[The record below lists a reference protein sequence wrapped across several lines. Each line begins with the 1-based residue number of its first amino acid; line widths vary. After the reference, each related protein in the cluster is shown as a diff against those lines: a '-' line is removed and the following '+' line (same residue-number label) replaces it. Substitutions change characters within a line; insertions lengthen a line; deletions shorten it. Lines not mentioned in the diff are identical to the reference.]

1 MDREASQRMPKARA
15 NPNRSARAIG
25 LPVLVACALCWC
37 PPADGRAD
45 GFDDDELFSWTIDA
59 PSGFWGPTPAAVL
72 DDAQANSTPLLI
84 TQSLEQVV
92 NPTHTALAPAE
103 FAALLR
109 HSGQL
114 SLSQS
119 RLANAN
125 VEKLELG
132 NATRSK
138 GAVEIFEGVSLAGTR
153 SEMTLGSTSAGGR
166 SAMQVY
172 DASAMV
178 DAVKVA
184 DVALSFV
191 GALRVASQGPVDAA
205 PVRTQVTPMIGS
217 GLRWQRGQ
225 AETRL
230 MALGDASGQN
240 EGLIELRADQV
251 WRITAWITISVG
263 YKHQITPTAE
273 RRLANEPSDS
283 IILELRLKF

>member
-1 MDREASQRMPKARA
+1 MPKTRA
-15 NPNRSARAIG
+15 NAKRTAGAIG

-37 PPADGRAD
+37 PPADARAD
-45 GFDDDELFSWTIDA
+45 GLDEDALFSWTIDA
-59 PSGFWGPTPAAVL
+59 PSAFWGPTLASVL
-72 DDAQANSTPLLI
+72 DDAQANSIPLLI
-84 TQSLEQVV
+84 TQSPEQVV

-119 RLANAN
+119 RLANAS

-138 GAVEIFEGVSLAGTR
+138 GAVEIFEGVNLAGTR
-153 SEMTLGSTSAGGR
+153 REMTLGSAGAGGR
-166 SAMQVY
+166 SAVQVY

-191 GALRVASQGPVDAA
+191 GAVRVASQGPVDAA
-205 PVRTQVTPMIGS
+205 PVRTQVTPMIGP

-230 MALGDASGQN
+230 MALGDASGHN

-251 WRITAWITISVG
+251 WRITGWTTISVG
-263 YKHQITPTAE
+263 YQHQMTPTAE